1 MMTSVPSAPARLG
14 AYVLS
19 VAIGST
25 AYIAL
30 FTAQTIAAREITG
43 SAELAGLPSSLGTLG
58 TAFALGV
65 LTAIM
70 ARAGRRRGLV
80 VGYGVAVAGA
90 AASVFAISLA
100 SFPLLAAG
108 GVAVGFGNAA
118 LQLTRYAAADLVDP
132 ARRARALSIVVWA
145 STVGAVLGPN
155 LVDPAGRVARALGR
169 PPLEGGLAV
178 TALAFAAVVV
188 IAARTAPRR
197 TPHDIATPIA
207 GAGAFAR
214 LGGPVTGGR
223 LSSLR
228 APRVRV
234 ALLGLLAGQIVM
246 NLIMTM
252 TPVHVHEMG
261 EPLSTV
267 GFVISAHTLGMFA
280 LAPLSARVIDR
291 FGQVPVILAGFVVLA
306 VAAVLAAI
314 AMQTQLPVLVLGLFL
329 LGYGWNLSFVA
340 GSSLLA
346 LGSSVDERIRLQG
359 LADVLVWTATAAAGA
374 SSGLIL
380 EAIGYQGLATVGGIL
395 LVLPAAAVL
404 VLRRGLSVSAEPAT
418 A

>member
-1 MMTSVPSAPARLG
+1 
-14 AYVLS
+14 
-19 VAIGST
+19 
-25 AYIAL
+25 
-30 FTAQTIAAREITG
+30 
-43 SAELAGLPSSLGTLG
+43 
-58 TAFALGV
+58 
-65 LTAIM
+65 M

-80 VGYGVAVAGA
+80 AGYAIAAAGA
-90 AASVFAISLA
+90 AASVLAISLA
-100 SFPLLAAG
+100 SFPLLVAG

-132 ARRARALSIVVWA
+132 ARRARALSVVVWA

-155 LVDPAGRVARALGR
+155 LVDPAGRVAGALGR

-178 TALAFAAVVV
+178 TVLAFVAVVA
-188 IAARTAPRR
+188 IAVRTAPRE
-197 TPHDIATPIA
+197 TPRDLASPLA
-207 GAGAFAR
+207 GVDALASLRAP
-214 LGGPVTGGR
+214 GPGGR
-223 LSSLR
+223 LSALR
-228 APRVRV
+228 VPRVRV
-234 ALLGLLAGQIVM
+234 ALLGLLTGQIVM

-280 LAPLSARVIDR
+280 LAPLSARFIDR
-291 FGQVPVILAGFVVLA
+291 FGQIPVILAGFVVLA
-306 VAAVLAAI
+306 LAAVLAAV

-340 GSSLLA
+340 ASSLLA
-346 LGSSVDERIRLQG
+346 LGSSVEERIRLQG
-359 LADVLVWTATAAAGA
+359 LADVLVWTASAAAGA

-380 EAIGYQGLATVGGIL
+380 EAIGYRGLATVGGVL

-404 VLRRGLSVSAEPAT
+404 LLRRDPSLRAEAV
-418 A
+418 AA

>member
-1 MMTSVPSAPARLG
+1 MTSSVPSAPARLW

-58 TAFALGV
+58 TAFALGI

-80 VGYGVAVAGA
+80 AGYAVAAAGA
-90 AASVFAISLA
+90 AASVLAISLA
-100 SFPLLAAG
+100 SFPLLVAG

-132 ARRARALSIVVWA
+132 ARRARALSVVVWA

-155 LVDPAGRVARALGR
+155 LVDPAGRVASALGR

-178 TALAFAAVVV
+178 TVLAFAAVVA
-188 IAARTAPRR
+188 IAFRTAPRR
-197 TPHDIATPIA
+197 TPRDLASPLA
-207 GAGAFAR
+207 GVEALASLRAP
-214 LGGPVTGGR
+214 GPAGR
-223 LSSLR
+223 LSALR

-234 ALLGLLAGQIVM
+234 ALLGLLTGQIVM

-280 LAPLSARVIDR
+280 LAPLSARLIDR
-291 FGQVPVILAGFVVLA
+291 FGQIPVILAGFVVLA
-306 VAAVLAAI
+306 VAAVLAAV

-340 GSSLLA
+340 ASSLLA

-359 LADVLVWTATAAAGA
+359 LADVLVWTASAAAGA

-380 EAIGYQGLATVGGIL
+380 AAVGYQGLATVGGIL
-395 LVLPAAAVL
+395 LVLPAGAVVL
-404 VLRRGLSVSAEPAT
+404 LRRDPSLGAEAAT